1 MNHFNLISVCF
12 ALDSPNSLAN
22 VEHKWSP
29 ELQSHC
35 RRGKLL
41 LVGLKKD
48 LRQSKTCIDAKEA
61 KQVAKRIN
69 ADGYVECSAM
79 TQDGLYEVFDLA
91 IRMIFI
97 RSKYRKKRKSVFSW
111 FSKKKWTIKKWN
123 NRKCSITYRITRHG
137 CTIFFTTEG
146 DNWRVSK
153 TKASVAV
160 LSEARCC

>member
-1 MNHFNLISVCF
+1 MRLFCDFQTIRKKNNFNFISVCF

-48 LRQSKTCIDAKEA
+48 LRQSKTCIDAKDA

-69 ADGYVECSAM
+69 ADGYLECSAM

-91 IRMIFI
+91 IRIIFV

-111 FSKKKWTIKKWN
+111 FSKKK
-123 NRKCSITYRITRHG
+123 
-137 CTIFFTTEG
+137 
-146 DNWRVSK
+146 
-153 TKASVAV
+153 
-160 LSEARCC
+160 